1 MNFTKLRL
9 PQAAE
14 VLWQG
19 GSRLDLHASSML
31 QVEKELLQVQTAK
44 EVVHLRVLELK
55 YYDDQIGS
63 IQTVATLLAGFAF
76 TGAHQ
81 RTNAP
86 TSAPMHQCTPLHQYT
101 LKRHCTNPCTNAPGF
116 LSMGSGVNTDL
127 DIYSLEL
134 RRPTGDYLCGKQGR
148 YGRPAPLQVAD
159 SPERG
164 AAWGKLWL

>member
-1 MNFTKLRL
+1 MASLTKLRL

-76 TGAHQ
+76 TGAQQ

-86 TSAPMHQCTPLHQYT
+86 MHPPMHTNTLMRRTFAPMHQ
-101 LKRHCTNPCTNAPGF
+101 A
-116 LSMGSGVNTDL
+116 S
-127 DIYSLEL
+127 
-134 RRPTGDYLCGKQGR
+134 
-148 YGRPAPLQVAD
+148 
-159 SPERG
+159 
-164 AAWGKLWL
+164 

>member
-1 MNFTKLRL
+1 MASNFFFHQTSL
-9 PQAAE
+9 AAK

-19 GSRLDLHASSML
+19 GSRLLHASSML

-81 RTNAP
+81 RTDAP
-86 TSAPMHQCTPLHQYT
+86 MHPPMHTNTLMRRTFAPMHQ
-101 LKRHCTNPCTNAPGF
+101 A
-116 LSMGSGVNTDL
+116 S
-127 DIYSLEL
+127 
-134 RRPTGDYLCGKQGR
+134 
-148 YGRPAPLQVAD
+148 
-159 SPERG
+159 
-164 AAWGKLWL
+164 